1 LRWFILYSCKI
12 TEIHLFCYSFYP
24 ISQFKNNLAA
34 TFFNPIRKNKCLYE
48 FSCQARF
55 PEKFYGVFMFSSILK
70 KNSGAKKNGGQ
81 KKNGQPVEEPDQLI
95 RLRNVVKT
103 YQSAAGGY
111 TALKGIDLNINA
123 GEFVGIIGKSG
134 SGKSTLI
141 NMIAGIDRPT
151 SGEVMVGSTEVH
163 RLSENGMARWRGR
176 NLGIVFQFFQLLP
189 TLSVIENVML
199 PMDFCKTYPLRERK
213 RRALWLL
220 EMVEMSEHAY
230 KLPSAISGGQQ
241 QRVAIARALAND
253 PPVVIADEPTGN
265 LDSKT
270 ADSVF
275 LLFETLVSEGKTIVM
290 VTHDSSLARRVSRT
304 IIIADGE
311 VVNEYVVRSLPVL
324 TPQQMLD
331 ASRKVQPVH
340 YEPGMTIIHQ
350 GEPGDRFYIITSGV
364 AEVALKREGASDV
377 IAAHMT
383 PGQFFGEMSLFEN
396 TRTAATVRA
405 SKDTPVEV
413 LAMGRETFQ
422 QLVDE
427 SPSFKETIR
436 TVVENRRAHNQA
448 TIDQSNQQEGTQK

>member
-1 LRWFILYSCKI
+1 
-12 TEIHLFCYSFYP
+12 
-24 ISQFKNNLAA
+24 
-34 TFFNPIRKNKCLYE
+34 
-48 FSCQARF
+48 
-55 PEKFYGVFMFSSILK
+55 MFSSLLK
-70 KNSGAKKNGGQ
+70 KNGKAVKNGNQ
-81 KKNGQPVEEPDQLI
+81 IISGQPVDNTGQLI
-95 RLRNVVKT
+95 RLRKVVKT
-103 YQSAAGGY
+103 YQNAAGGF
-111 TALKGIDLNINA
+111 TALKGIDLNIDA
-123 GEFVGIIGKSG
+123 GEFVGIIGRSG

-151 SGEVMVGSTEVH
+151 SGEVIVGSTEVH

-199 PMDFCKTYPLRERK
+199 PMDFCKTFPLRERK
-213 RRALWLL
+213 RRALRLL

-275 LLFETLVSEGKTIVM
+275 HLFETLVSEGKTIVM
-290 VTHDSSLARRVSRT
+290 VTHDSSLARRVTRT

-340 YEPGMTIIHQ
+340 YEAGMTIIHQ
-350 GEPGDRFYIITSGV
+350 GEIGDRFYIITSGV

-377 IAAHMT
+377 IAALMT
-383 PGQFFGEMSLFEN
+383 PGQFFGEISLFEN
-396 TRTAATVRA
+396 SRTAATVRA
-405 SKDTPVEV
+405 SEDTPVDV
-413 LAMGRETFQ
+413 LAMDRDTFQ
-422 QLVDE
+422 QLLDE

-436 TVVENRRAHNQA
+436 NVVENRRAHNQA
-448 TIDQSNQQEGTQK
+448 TIDQQNQQEGTGK